1 MAVLVFGRT
10 EDLHQSIAFFVRRV
24 FRFDRRLDP
33 EEDKLTD
40 RLRHVGDT
48 VVFTTYTE

>member
-10 EDLHQSIAFFVRRV
+10 EDLHQSIAFFVRWV
-24 FRFDRRLDP
+24 FRCDRRLDP